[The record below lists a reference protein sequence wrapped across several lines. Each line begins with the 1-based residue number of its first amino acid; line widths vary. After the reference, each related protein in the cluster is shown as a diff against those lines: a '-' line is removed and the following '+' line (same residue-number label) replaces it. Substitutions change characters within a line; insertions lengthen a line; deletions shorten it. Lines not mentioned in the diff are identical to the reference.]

1 MAIASRILCW
11 RLLASGRASYHR
23 CMVVPR
29 TPRPPIVAAK
39 PTERRLDP
47 NEIERWVARLV
58 RAIRLRREEQLFLG
72 AQRETDTIADVKSP
86 PTPKEP

>member
-1 MAIASRILCW
+1 
-11 RLLASGRASYHR
+11 
-23 CMVVPR
+23 MVVPR

-72 AQRETDTIADVKSP
+72 ARREPELSADAKRTLNPTDGDIGPQRR
-86 PTPKEP
+86 

>member
-1 MAIASRILCW
+1 
-11 RLLASGRASYHR
+11 
-23 CMVVPR
+23 MVVPR

-58 RAIRLRREEQLFLG
+58 RAIRLKREEQLFLG
-72 AQRETDTIADVKSP
+72 AQRETDTVADAKITLN
-86 PTPKEP
+86 PTDGDIGPERR